1 MNSAFSNLITIK
13 NCRIHDSGRVK
24 LPRLDWEMKS
34 GEAWLVIGPNG
45 GGKAEFI
52 KGLEGQLE
60 ISPNELT
67 VEQLSSGETALYSSA
82 FSQKGSI
89 AIVSLEKAAS
99 LIEEERQ
106 RDESEIM
113 DKEDE
118 GRTGRQ
124 YICEVLGGSSKK
136 GAPLPPI
143 ASRLET
149 MPQIKLCGVEK
160 ILDRGLRYMSTG
172 EIRRTLLCRALLSG
186 AGLLILSDP
195 FAGLDAESRRIL
207 LEFFNTIA
215 KRQLTLADSGNAG
228 GTSSTSS
235 GFPRIILSMERWHE
249 IPDAINRVVEFTEKK
264 ISFCGSRDEYE
275 KIVEASRQKR
285 LAEREEQKKSFL
297 AELNKIRENNK
308 ALSESINNT
317 PLPPSL
323 IKFEDVNVGWGDH
336 HVLVNLNWEVKPGV
350 HWLLRGPNGSGKTTI
365 LELIT
370 GDNMQV
376 FREKVS
382 LFGKRRGSGETIW
395 DIKKQLGIVSYRLHV
410 EYRMVGGTELQDV
423 IISGFHDSIGL
434 YEQATDFE
442 TAAAHEWL
450 KLAGFQ
456 GREHQT
462 FSSLSYGEQR
472 AVLIIRAAVKTPR
485 VLILDEPCHGLD
497 ENYRQKIFDLL
508 ETIADTGTTTL
519 LHVTHDPAEVLECEK
534 HILELHPDQE
544 PMYRIIEES

>member
-67 VEQLSSGETALYSSA
+67 VEQLSSGQTALYSSA

-215 KRQLTLADSGNAG
+215 KRQLSLADGSE
-228 GTSSTSS
+228 
-235 GFPRIILSMERWHE
+235 FPRIILSMERWHE
-249 IPDAINRVVEFTEKK
+249 IPDAINRVIEFTEKK
-264 ISFCGSRDEYE
+264 ISFCGSREEYE
-275 KIVEASRQKR
+275 KIVETNKQKR
-285 LAEREEQKKSFL
+285 LAEREEQKHNFL

-323 IKFEDVNVGWGDH
+323 IKFEDV
-336 HVLVNLNWEVKPGV
+336 LPA
-350 HWLLRGPNGSGKTTI
+350 TTCR
-365 LELIT
+365 
-370 GDNMQV
+370 
-376 FREKVS
+376 FS
-382 LFGKRRGSGETIW
+382 
-395 DIKKQLGIVSYRLHV
+395 
-410 EYRMVGGTELQDV
+410 
-423 IISGFHDSIGL
+423 
-434 YEQATDFE
+434 ATMYAFSE
-442 TAAAHEWL
+442 TAAAQA
-450 KLAGFQ
+450 KPSG
-456 GREHQT
+456 
-462 FSSLSYGEQR
+462 
-472 AVLIIRAAVKTPR
+472 I
-485 VLILDEPCHGLD
+485 
-497 ENYRQKIFDLL
+497 
-508 ETIADTGTTTL
+508 
-519 LHVTHDPAEVLECEK
+519 
-534 HILELHPDQE
+534 
-544 PMYRIIEES
+544 